1 MAAAESIK
9 DRKSQKTT
17 KGPAR
22 LSGPGKNISA
32 VTRAFVIVE
41 KLALVSSSSLE
52 ELARAT
58 KLAKPTVYRFLLT
71 LRELGYA
78 RKDEG
83 DRWFLTMKLFA
94 VGSKT
99 LDHIDLPSVARPI
112 ATKLSADL
120 GETVHMGVLDEGEAL
135 YILKIE
141 SKYTIRMYSRVG
153 KKIPLYCTAI
163 GKLLLADMDQIP
175 RAAVIDS
182 LKLVPFT
189 PHTLRDAIS
198 LEAELE
204 KIRSQAWSTDAEE
217 HEQGILCLAAPI
229 RDHQGRTVAALSA
242 SWPAFRF
249 ENARRE
255 EYITRIQ
262 AAAAEISAVLGA
274 EG

>member
-1 MAAAESIK
+1 MAIAKARS
-9 DRKSQKTT
+9 
-17 KGPAR
+17 R

-32 VTRAFVIVE
+32 VERAFVIVE

-71 LRELGYA
+71 LRELGYT
-78 RKDEG
+78 RKDEA

-94 VGSKT
+94 IGSKT
-99 LDHIDLPSVARPI
+99 LDHIDLPRVARPI
-112 ATKLSADL
+112 AARLSAEL

-163 GKLLLADMDQIP
+163 GKLLLADLDHETRKALI
-175 RAAVIDS
+175 AS

-189 PHTLRDAIS
+189 PQTLRDAAA

-204 KIRSQAWSTDAEE
+204 KIRGQLWSTDAEE

-229 RDHQGRTVAALSA
+229 RDHEGRTIAALST
-242 SWPAFRF
+242 SWPVFRF
-249 ENARRE
+249 EAARRE
-255 EYITRIQ
+255 EYIARIQ
-262 AAAAEISAVLGA
+262 EAAAEISAVLGA
-274 EG
+274 ED